1 LPQIKNRAMAKRIKK
16 EKKNEGVEMYLYGII
31 GRGLD
36 IDANALIRQIEE
48 HRKNGETSFT
58 FYVNS
63 DGGEVAQGSA
73 LFNYLD
79 RTDID
84 VTWVVDGIAA
94 SMMAVLITNPKHKV
108 KAARYAKFM
117 YHRVC
122 GYIYGNSDETRAAA
136 DMMDNFENTLVD
148 MMASRMG
155 ISADE
160 IRARYFDGVDHWLN
174 AEEAVL
180 EGLCDEIINTNKDIK
195 ELEDIT
201 DSRSAFNYYNNQI
214 INLKRQNMDEV
225 KEFAAALNMADTS
238 SVNEVLDGVRN
249 AVNERTSLRQELE
262 AERAKVTALTNQVKA
277 MEGAKVT
284 ALIDSAIADKRIGE
298 DDRDAYTRLA
308 EQDFE
313 NTEKI
318 LNKMKPVGK
327 IKDQLN
333 SPAVNEAEAGW
344 DWDKYH
350 RSGKL
355 ENLKNNNPERY
366 AELYQAKFGCAPQN
380 Q

>member
-1 LPQIKNRAMAKRIKK
+1 MPQIKNQAMAKRVKK
-16 EKKNEGVEMYLYGII
+16 EKREESVEMYLYGII

-36 IDANALIRQIEE
+36 IDANALIQEIEM
-48 HRKNGETSFT
+48 HRKNGATSFI

-79 RTDID
+79 RTDIE

-122 GYIYGNSDETRAAA
+122 GYVYGNSDETRAAA
-136 DMMDNFENTLVD
+136 DMMENFENTLVD
-148 MMASRMG
+148 MMSARMG
-155 ISADE
+155 ISSDE
-160 IRARYFDGVDHWLN
+160 IRATYFDGIDHWLS
-174 AEEAVL
+174 ADEAVMA
-180 EGLCDEIINTNKDIK
+180 GLCDEIINTDKNIK
-195 ELEDIT
+195 ELENIT

-214 INLKRQNMDEV
+214 INLKQQNMDEV
-225 KEFAAALNMADTS
+225 KEFAAVLNMAETS
-238 SVNEVLDGVRN
+238 SERDVLEGVRSV
-249 AVNERTSLRQELE
+249 VNERTNLRQELE

-277 MEGAKVT
+277 MESAKVV

-298 DDRDAYTRLA
+298 DDREAYTKLA

-318 LNKMKPVGK
+318 LNRMKPVER
-327 IKDQLN
+327 IKDQL
-333 SPAVNEAEAGW
+333 SKKKENEEEAGW
-344 DWDKYH
+344 DFDKYH
-350 RSGKL
+350 RNGRL

-366 AELYQAKFGCAPQN
+366 AELYKAKFGCAPKN
-380 Q
+380 